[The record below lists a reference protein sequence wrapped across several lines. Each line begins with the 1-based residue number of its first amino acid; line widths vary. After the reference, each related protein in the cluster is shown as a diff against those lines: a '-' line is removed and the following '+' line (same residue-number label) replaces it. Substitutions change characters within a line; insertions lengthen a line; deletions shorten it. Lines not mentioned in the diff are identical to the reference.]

1 MDGGTVEYDQI
12 GKPVDGMPPD
22 IAHQLLLIYIVIVE
36 AAPDM
41 ESAEKEADDFLDA
54 ESAADEAGC
63 CYVRAKASGIKR
75 GADYYFKVVAV
86 ADPR

>member
-1 MDGGTVEYDQI
+1 MTSTRTHFQ
-12 GKPVDGMPPD
+12 PD
-22 IAHQLLLIYIVIVE
+22 ARHIVIVE

-41 ESAEKEADDFLDA
+41 ESAEKEADTFLDA

-63 CYVRAKASGIKR
+63 CYIRAKASGIKR

-86 ADPR
+86 AGPPSL